1 MKVDLGL
8 LAVKLIPNGDRRN
21 IRTSQSSSLSRV
33 RRVDGGAR
41 RVIFSKQFCFCF
53 AVVRNWEL
61 NVAALAVHTHVYIY
75 IYEPYINVIMHLTIP
90 EHNIIIK
97 LPVAAISCVR

>member
-41 RVIFSKQFCFCF
+41 RVTFSKQFCFCF

>member
-8 LAVKLIPNGDRRN
+8 LAVKLIPNADRRN

-41 RVIFSKQFCFCF
+41 RVTFSKQFCFCF

-75 IYEPYINVIMHLTIP
+75 I
-90 EHNIIIK
+90 
-97 LPVAAISCVR
+97 